1 MIAEAKPEIRITA
14 KGNQGQGIG
23 RKEKSTIRGV
33 GNGEYTESRYVF
45 AAIKI
50 STVQSK

>member
-23 RKEKSTIRGV
+23 RKEKKHHKRRRQRGV
-33 GNGEYTESRYVF
+33 YGKQVCVRGDKNQYGTE
-45 AAIKI
+45 
-50 STVQSK
+50 